1 MTNINGIGNSIG
13 NGKISL
19 NTESLSSRIQRRS
32 PEFSERL
39 RGAVMD
45 VNSKQNIGDKSIEA
59 VIQGEMGIHEGMLAL
74 GKANTSLKLLAQV
87 RNKAMSAY
95 NEIMRMQV

>member
-1 MTNINGIGNSIG
+1 MTEINGIGKN
-13 NGKISL
+13 KISL
-19 NTESLSSRIQRRS
+19 NTEPLADRLQRRS

-39 RGAVMD
+39 ASAVLE
-45 VNSKQNIGDKSIEA
+45 VNTNQNLGDDASESVIE
-59 VIQGEMGIHEGMLAL
+59 GKMGIHEGMLAL

-87 RNKAMSAY
+87 RNKAMTAY